1 MTSIETSLEIIERL
15 ITISSLTN
23 ELKNAFYKK
32 LFRKWIDTN
41 QNIKDSLE
49 KLIQDVNENSCP
61 DLLAEHILGCLE
73 DIKSHA
79 AEFRRR
85 IGKKKKSDQLL
96 KTTSDRSVNSI
107 CKSITEI
114 INMCIIW
121 IAMYAL
127 VDHLNVINVKLN
139 DLVESSRDSC
149 NQSNVVSQE
158 VMAQN
163 KEKFQQEYDQLVPI
177 ECINENQVLE
187 L

>member
-1 MTSIETSLEIIERL
+1 MASIETSLEIIERL

-85 IGKKKKSDQLL
+85 IGKEKKSDQLL
-96 KTTSDRSVNSI
+96 KTKSDRSVNSI

-114 INMCIIW
+114 INTCIIW
-121 IAMYAL
+121 IVMYTLA
-127 VDHLNVINVKLN
+127 DHFNVWA
-139 DLVESSRDSC
+139 DLLESSRDSC
-149 NQSNVVSQE
+149 NQSNVVSQA

>member
-1 MTSIETSLEIIERL
+1 MASIETSLEIIERL

-23 ELKNAFYKK
+23 ELKIAFYKK
-32 LFRKWIDTN
+32 LFRKWIGTN
-41 QNIKDSLE
+41 QNLKGSLE
-49 KLIQDVNENSCP
+49 SLIQDVKENFNT
-61 DLLAEHILGCLE
+61 DLSAEHILGCLE

-79 AEFRRR
+79 AEFRKR
-85 IGKKKKSDQLL
+85 IGKEKKSDQLL
-96 KTTSDRSVNSI
+96 KTKSDRSVNSI

-121 IAMYAL
+121 IVMYAL
-127 VDHLNVINVKLN
+127 ADYFNVWA
-139 DLVESSRDSC
+139 DLESSRDSC

-158 VMAQN
+158 LMARN